1 MVPSPAL
8 PAKWIAAPDY
18 NRLLF
23 LAVLLGER
31 YCAVCNFLRFE
42 LRRVM
47 LCRPEDLPADVVALR
62 RWVTYRIGAGES
74 QTKLLMYPEDGQS
87 RGPALPVTVPEG
99 VALIGLAVG
108 SRMSFCTAAGEISHV
123 HVEAV
128 GRPPLAAAPST
139 RRELGVAVCGHDGS
153 AVHTAA

>member
-8 PAKWIAAPDY
+8 PTKWIAAPDY

-31 YCAVCNFLRFE
+31 YCAVCDFLRSE
-42 LRRVM
+42 LRRAL
-47 LCRPEDLPADVVALR
+47 LCRPEDLPADVVAIR
-62 RWVTYRIGAGES
+62 CWVTYRIGAGEC

-87 RGPALPVTVPEG
+87 GGPALPVTAPEG

-108 SRMSFCTAAGEISHV
+108 SRMPFWTAAGEMSHV
-123 HVEAV
+123 YVDAV
-128 GRPPLAAAPST
+128 GQPPRADALST
-139 RRELGVAVCGHDGS
+139 GWGLDTAVCGHDSSGIW
-153 AVHTAA
+153 TAA